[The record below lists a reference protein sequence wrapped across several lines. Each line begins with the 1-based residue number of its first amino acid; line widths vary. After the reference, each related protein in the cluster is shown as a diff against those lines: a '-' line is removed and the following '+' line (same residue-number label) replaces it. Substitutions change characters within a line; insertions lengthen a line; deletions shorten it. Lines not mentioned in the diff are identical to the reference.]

1 MANIIQPDNA
11 VIDYSTI
18 SVIIDTLNAQ
28 QKAIVDL
35 QQSINHTSTSYD
47 ANGNKVT
54 QTGTQSIQ
62 GGYVPITTKTV
73 TVNYSFT
80 GKPSSVIGVVQSANG
95 VPAYAYINSTIS
107 NTEAKFTIVANS
119 ITKNMNLYWIAVG
132 IK

>member
-73 TVNYSFT
+73 TVNYSFA
-80 GKPSSVIGVVQSANG
+80 GWP
-95 VPAYAYINSTIS
+95 P
-107 NTEAKFTIVANS
+107 
-119 ITKNMNLYWIAVG
+119 LY
-132 IK
+132 